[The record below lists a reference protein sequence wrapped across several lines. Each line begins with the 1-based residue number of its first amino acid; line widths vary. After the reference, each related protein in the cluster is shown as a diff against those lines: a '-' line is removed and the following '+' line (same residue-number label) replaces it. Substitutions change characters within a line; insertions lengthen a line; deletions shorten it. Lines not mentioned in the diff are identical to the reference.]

1 MITWE
6 NVNNTQIANVQH
18 QGVTYKKA
26 RISIY
31 LCCKQTFQTF

>member
-6 NVNNTQIANVQH
+6 NVNNIQIANVQH

-26 RISIY
+26 CISMGP
-31 LCCKQTFQTF
+31 